1 MQTLAVILSLLSGTI
16 AILAIIGLTEVVRMI
31 GG

>member
-1 MQTLAVILSLLSGTI
+1 MDTRKIILSLLSGTI
-16 AILAIIGLTEVVRMI
+16 AVLAIIGLTDVVRMI